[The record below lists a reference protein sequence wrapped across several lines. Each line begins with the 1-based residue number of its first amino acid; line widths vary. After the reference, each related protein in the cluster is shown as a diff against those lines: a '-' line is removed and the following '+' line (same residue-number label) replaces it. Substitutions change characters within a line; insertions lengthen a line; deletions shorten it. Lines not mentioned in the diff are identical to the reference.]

1 MIKIKSVYNSNNTS
15 NKKINDVMNVL
26 MEKIGTK
33 NNFRNKSNNIN
44 SKRIS
49 SKSISLG
56 FAYSNNVKIEQS
68 KLC

>member
-1 MIKIKSVYNSNNTS
+1 
-15 NKKINDVMNVL
+15 MNVL

-33 NNFRNKSNNIN
+33 NNIRNKSNNIN
-44 SKRIS
+44 SNRIS